1 MDVGTVKKKLDSPG
15 VYKSPLE
22 VRDDLRLV
30 WKNCATY
37 NPPGHPVRNMGDI
50 LAAAWENAWAE
61 SNMENRWNQHL
72 LQKDPKGLALPHRV
86 NQLSSQVRSTVQSAQ
101 VGGEP
106 DPSQQMSDIEKRKL
120 SVELSE
126 LQGDQLL
133 EVLDVLQAD
142 LSGRAEEEVELDM
155 DTLPNDTLWRLHAY
169 VRSLSRRAV
178 PQAGAPNK
186 TAAAV
191 AEAPAGAAS
200 RPAPEGPGAAAAG
213 GPGTAA
219 APGAAGGAAVAN
231 GGEGVRADGHAAVG
245 EKGPPS
251 TSRQREGDLD
261 MEEAEGSQ
269 GSDSKSDSHQEFKGS
284 TMDDPSTQNA
294 PQFPKDRRVVDESAT
309 GAAEQSTILKEKA
322 GSRKPEVQVNAANW
336 NVSALQQPEGNENE
350 ENEEAADDE
359 VWKQFQTMDEQK
371 RKQAEDQKKLKEQQ
385 EQEMLRVKE
394 AEQEAARKV
403 QQEAEERERKLKEE
417 EERVA
422 QEQQRARMEQC
433 DKEVDEIKARQGT
446 ANLIQQ
452 NDMQSALM
460 QQPGGNGGLA
470 AVGLVYK
477 NEDEEVNFD
486 DE

>member
-1 MDVGTVKKKLDSPG
+1 MHGCGLVPSVCFP
-15 VYKSPLE
+15 KSP
-22 VRDDLRLV
+22 V
-30 WKNCATY
+30 
-37 NPPGHPVRNMGDI
+37 I
-50 LAAAWENAWAE
+50 
-61 SNMENRWNQHL
+61 
-72 LQKDPKGLALPHRV
+72 
-86 NQLSSQVRSTVQSAQ
+86 
-101 VGGEP
+101 
-106 DPSQQMSDIEKRKL
+106 
-120 SVELSE
+120 VELE
-126 LQGDQLL
+126 
-133 EVLDVLQAD
+133 AKH
-142 LSGRAEEEVELDM
+142 
-155 DTLPNDTLWRLHAY
+155 THA
-169 VRSLSRRAV
+169 RSLSYM
-178 PQAGAPNK
+178 Q
-186 TAAAV
+186 
-191 AEAPAGAAS
+191 
-200 RPAPEGPGAAAAG
+200 
-213 GPGTAA
+213 
-219 APGAAGGAAVAN
+219 
-231 GGEGVRADGHAAVG
+231 
-245 EKGPPS
+245 
-251 TSRQREGDLD
+251 
-261 MEEAEGSQ
+261 
-269 GSDSKSDSHQEFKGS
+269 
-284 TMDDPSTQNA
+284 
-294 PQFPKDRRVVDESAT
+294 
-309 GAAEQSTILKEKA
+309 
-322 GSRKPEVQVNAANW
+322 PEVQVNAANW